1 MVRKETTVNCATTET
16 NAQRYRQLEKVMYGD
31 LTLRRIEEICVRID
45 TLQRTGNAG
54 ERVRAARAMSAFG
67 HFLDLAS
74 AIDKRA
80 A

>member
-1 MVRKETTVNCATTET
+1 MTRETADCIATET
-16 NAQRYRQLEKVMYGD
+16 NPPPYPPLERVMYGD

-45 TLQRTGNAG
+45 KLQRTGNAA

-67 HFLDLAS
+67 HFLDLVR